1 MARRSRNPALRLDI
15 LLSSGKGIRFN
26 KRHYEF
32 LAAIF
37 RENRTSWGLTNIQ
50 TIARAFADAF
60 ERDNPFFNRTR
71 FLEAVEQE
79 GDMPDA

>member
-1 MARRSRNPALRLDI
+1 MPRRRSTGPRLDV
-15 LLSSGKGIRFN
+15 LLSSGRGIRFN

-37 RENRTSWGLTNIQ
+37 RENRKHWGLTNVE

-60 ERDNPFFNRTR
+60 ERDNPFFSRER
-71 FLEAVEQE
+71 FLDAIVQEVE
-79 GDMPDA
+79 P